1 MEAMESFGSAMGGVV
16 NLIKT
21 FLPDGF
27 EIPEDVSEEHMAQRR
42 AEAFNRRPGKLTGYD
57 CPQCLNKG
65 YIAAVRDG
73 AEVTMQ
79 CGCLKIRDSLDRLER
94 SGLSEVCEEC
104 TFDSYEVTEPWQ
116 QTILDAAKA
125 YAENPRGWYA
135 LTGQTGTGKTHICT
149 AVTYAL
155 IMSGREAV
163 YMQWLHEAAHLK
175 SIIVSEPDEY
185 RRRLD
190 KIRNADVLYIDDLF
204 KGSVTPADVKLAFD
218 IISHRTY
225 KKLITIISSE
235 LDLKGLIAVD
245 EAIAGRI
252 IEMCGDNHRCIAR
265 DWKKNY
271 RFKKK

>member
-1 MEAMESFGSAMGGVV
+1 MEALFSDATISRIRDLLPPGV
-16 NLIKT
+16 
-21 FLPDGF
+21 
-27 EIPEDVSEEHMAQRR
+27 EIPDEISEEYLAQRR
-42 AEAFNRRPGKLTGYD
+42 SEVFNRRPGKLTGYD
-57 CPQCLNKG
+57 CPECLNKG

-73 AEVTMQ
+73 AEVTMP
-79 CGCLKIRDSLDRLER
+79 CGCLKIRNSLNRLAR
-94 SGLSEVCEEC
+94 SGLSETCEEC
-104 TFDSYEVTEPWQ
+104 TFDSYEAREQWQ
-116 QTILDAAKA
+116 QIILDTAKA

-135 LTGQTGTGKTHICT
+135 LTGQTGAGKTHICT

-163 YMQWLHEAAHLK
+163 YMQWLHESAYLK

-185 RRRLD
+185 RRRLE
-190 KIRNADVLYIDDLF
+190 KIRNTDVLYVDDLF
-204 KGSVTPADVKLAFD
+204 KGSVTPADIKLAFD
-218 IISHRTY
+218 IINHRTY

-252 IEMCGDNHRCIAR
+252 IEMCGENHRCIVK

-271 RFKKK
+271 RLKKR